1 MVTLRVPP
9 PIAFHSF
16 TTSSVED
23 INPVAFSTDT
33 ASFAC
38 AKEVVPHK
46 GVMPHLL
53 PWRICINFQF
63 ARVPSSR
70 VVREED
76 LQLAKLINCLLRGQ
90 PIFRSEIDQE
100 RLFEQCR

>member
-1 MVTLRVPP
+1 
-9 PIAFHSF
+9 
-16 TTSSVED
+16 
-23 INPVAFSTDT
+23 
-33 ASFAC
+33 
-38 AKEVVPHK
+38 
-46 GVMPHLL
+46 MPHLL

-63 ARVPSSR
+63 ALVPSSR